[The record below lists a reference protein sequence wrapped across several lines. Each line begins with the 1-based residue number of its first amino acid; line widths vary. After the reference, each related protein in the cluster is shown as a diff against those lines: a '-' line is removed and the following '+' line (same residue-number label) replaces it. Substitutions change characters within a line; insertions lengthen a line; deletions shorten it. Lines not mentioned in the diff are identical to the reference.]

1 MPMICSEYA
10 HTGGGRIRKGYGM
23 DFPKPLQ
30 DRRGQYKVYLHSV
43 PNVGDV
49 FWSLSGVGRDKIV
62 QHFRV
67 VSVKQYKSKLRGG
80 MATMITW
87 EDQNGNVSTS
97 GLRSKSMNKA
107 NRQYETSKSINCS
120 DCENA

>member
-1 MPMICSEYA
+1 
-10 HTGGGRIRKGYGM
+10 M

-49 FWSLSGVGRDKIV
+49 FWSFSGVGRDKIV

-67 VSVKQYKSKLRGG
+67 VSVRQYKSKLRGG

-87 EDQNGNVSTS
+87 EDQNGKISTS

-107 NRQYETSKSINCS
+107 NRSQEQSKSINCS